1 MDDDS
6 RKACGRGDLVAR
18 NLEKYSL
25 PQYHLLPCVIIV
37 FIVNVSIISLS
48 LECMFSEGWS
58 LACLDYSCTTSLK
71 GCVIIV

>member
-1 MDDDS
+1 MEDDS
-6 RKACGRGDLVAR
+6 RKACGREDLVAH

-25 PQYHLLPCVIIV
+25 PQYHVLPCIIIV

-48 LECMFSEGWS
+48 LEWMFSEGWS
-58 LACLDYSCTTSLK
+58 LACLDYSCTTSVK